1 MDRRWEQRRA
11 QASARRADP
20 TASVVI
26 KREPPPSAA
35 NELTTELPSSEHVLD
50 DLRELE
56 QSSSPQPFLS
66 NTTRAMLV
74 VVLVGNAA
82 LLALLYANGFLG

>member
-1 MDRRWEQRRA
+1 MDRRWEERRA

-20 TASVVI
+20 TASIVI
-26 KREPPPSAA
+26 RREPPPSAA
-35 NELTTELPSSEHVLD
+35 SELTTELPSSQHVLE
-50 DLRELE
+50 DLQQLE
-56 QSSSPQPFLS
+56 KSGSSFLG